1 MVVDAKHN
9 GYLFHGTVQTQ
20 SSPDET
26 YANSGGRKGAQLDLL
41 NTGYVLEYME
51 MAEKWEL
58 GTKQGKEWQRP
69 DKILSG
75 IFREVMVQRPT
86 VQS

>member
-41 NTGYVLEYME
+41 DTGYVLEYME
-51 MAEKWEL
+51 MA
-58 GTKQGKEWQRP
+58 GK
-69 DKILSG
+69 
-75 IFREVMVQRPT
+75 
-86 VQS
+86 